1 VHDWPEEEDLVVTLK
16 ECMDLTGLEV
26 EEIDAIAEHERVPQ
40 IVAAE
45 LGHFLLATADGRR
58 RIRSMISDDMERAR
72 RSGNKQHAA
81 ELGRVLSK
89 YLGMHP
95 DCR

>member
-1 VHDWPEEEDLVVTLK
+1 MVTLQ
-16 ECMDLTGLEV
+16 ECIDLAGLEV

-45 LGHFLLATADGRR
+45 LGHCLLATADGRL
-58 RIRSMISDDMERAR
+58 RIRSMIADDLERALR
-72 RSGNKQHAA
+72 LGNQRHAA
-81 ELGRVLSK
+81 ELGRVLSN
-89 YLGMHP
+89 YVRVHP

>member
-1 VHDWPEEEDLVVTLK
+1 MLTLK

-26 EEIDAIAEHERVPQ
+26 EEIEAIAEHERIPQ

-45 LGHFLLATADGRR
+45 LGYVLVATADGRR
-58 RIRSMISDDMERAR
+58 RIRSMICDDMECAR
-72 RSGNKQHAA
+72 RSGNQDRAA
-81 ELGRVLSK
+81 ELGRVLSN
-89 YLGMHP
+89 YVGMHP

>member
-1 VHDWPEEEDLVVTLK
+1 MVTLN

-45 LGHFLLATADGRR
+45 IGPFP
-58 RIRSMISDDMERAR
+58 
-72 RSGNKQHAA
+72 SGNGGWPASDPEHDLRRDGTRASIGQPAS
-81 ELGRVLSK
+81 R
-89 YLGMHP
+89 
-95 DCR
+95 R